1 MAPNQT
7 PRSQRFVVRKIS
19 CEQIGVDVG
28 VGIVELRQQE
38 QAPKARRLHMLSTQS
53 GQCLIRRH
61 HGPQGR

>member
-7 PRSQRFVVRKIS
+7 PRSQRFGLRRIS
-19 CEQIGVDVG
+19 SEQMSLDVP
-28 VGIVELRQQE
+28 ELRQQE

-53 GQCLIRRH
+53 GQCLMRRN